1 MQLFANKI
9 FFIIHQG
16 STLPKS
22 GPLSF
27 VPSTASTPFSAQSS
41 AGGLRMTKPT
51 EPSASQKAEPLS
63 KPVTSTTKTSVAG
76 GGTSVKPPPAVQPTS
91 SQGTPADVKKDGVVP
106 SKETSKEK
114 PQAKVMI
121 DFSGAAINFF

>member
-1 MQLFANKI
+1 
-9 FFIIHQG
+9 
-16 STLPKS
+16 
-22 GPLSF
+22 
-27 VPSTASTPFSAQSS
+27 
-41 AGGLRMTKPT
+41 MTKPT

-76 GGTSVKPPPAVQPTS
+76 GGTSVKPPPETNVKPPPAVQPTP
-91 SQGTPADVKKDGVVP
+91 SQGTRADVKKDGVVP

-121 DFSGAAINFF
+121 EFSGAAINLFF